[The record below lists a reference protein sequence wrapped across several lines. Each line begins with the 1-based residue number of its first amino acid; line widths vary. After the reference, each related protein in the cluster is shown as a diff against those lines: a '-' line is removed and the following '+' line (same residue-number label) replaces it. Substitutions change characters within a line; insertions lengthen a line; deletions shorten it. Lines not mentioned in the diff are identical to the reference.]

1 MGEPRRAVYGCAHA
15 DRPPGVGRAGVGG
28 RGAVAASEFIAGP
41 LADNPYRVGK
51 ELNAPY
57 EGVWSA
63 RLMREWRI
71 LYVIDPEQR
80 FVVVRDVA
88 RRRYVYRP
96 S

>member
-1 MGEPRRAVYGCAHA
+1 MNRGEPYKVALTRTARRALAERVSV
-15 DRPPGVGRAGVGG
+15 DV
-28 RGAVAASEFIAGP
+28 AVAASEFIAGP

-63 RLMREWRI
+63 RPMREWRI

-80 FVVVRDVA
+80 LVVVRDVA

>member
-1 MGEPRRAVYGCAHA
+1 MNRGEPYEVALTRTARRALAERVSV
-15 DRPPGVGRAGVGG
+15 DV
-28 RGAVAASEFIAGP
+28 AVAASEFIAGL
-41 LADNPYRVGK
+41 LADNPCRVGK

-63 RLMREWRI
+63 RPMREWRI

-80 FVVVRDVA
+80 LVVVRDVA